1 MTTVRANP
9 TTRSALRFLL
19 VGASNNLAMYG
30 LFVLLTLAGVAA
42 IPAATIT
49 YALGMVISFVA
60 HRRYTFGHRGDRGPA
75 IARFV
80 LANVAGYALNVAL
93 LHALVSQLGWQA
105 IPAQVLA
112 VAVVAAALFVAMKL
126 WVFRDPPRRPGAAQ
140 PLR

>member
-1 MTTVRANP
+1 MTTVHADP
-9 TTRSALRFLL
+9 TTRSARRFLL
-19 VGASNNLAMYG
+19 AGASNNLAMYG

-49 YALGMVISFVA
+49 YALGMVIGFVA
-60 HRRYTFGHRGDRGPA
+60 HRRYTFGHRGPA
-75 IARFV
+75 IVRFV

-105 IPAQVLA
+105 IPAQLLA

-126 WVFRDPPRRPGAAQ
+126 WVFRDPPRQPGAAQ